1 VAGPAAR
8 SRCRSPSPGVQGL
21 SRVAIN
27 NPSIDAWRGSLAT
40 LGGLLVDFES
50 NSTVELARTGCLD
63 GGSASA
69 WTRADAGVARAWEAY
84 HAVDDLLNRAS
95 ASPGQAPALLTS
107 STVPGPNGPTDPT
120 TALVAAQ
127 AAVEAAAE
135 VAGRLTTAWD
145 DLATRTQKAQAL
157 ATEAGDEATARAA
170 EALSRLLATDP
181 FAVSD
186 ADVKGVEVP
195 AAEASSR
202 FAAAKAAVA
211 RLDVDLAQA
220 RTALAKLTADL
231 ETAADELDHAASRI
245 AGLGRAHPV
254 ADLDQLSGWLDR
266 ITATA
271 GHEAVRGAGNLASW
285 VSAANARRTELD
297 DALAAARTAMQRRE
311 QGRGLWTALRAK
323 AAARHL
329 DEHADV
335 AAALAAARDELWHAP
350 CDLDVAEAALARLSA
365 LLRATPGGDR

>member
-1 VAGPAAR
+1 MAPND
-8 SRCRSPSPGVQGL
+8 PT
-21 SRVAIN
+21 IE
-27 NPSIDAWRGSLAT
+27 AWRGSLAT

-69 WTRADAGVARAWEAY
+69 WAQADAGVAQAWEAY
-84 HAVDDLLNRAS
+84 HAVDDLLNRAA
-95 ASPGQAPALLTS
+95 ASPEQAQALLTS
-107 STVPGPNGPTDPT
+107 STVPGPNGPTNPT
-120 TALVAAQ
+120 TAMVAAT

-135 VAGRLTTAWD
+135 VASRLTTAWD
-145 DLATRTQKAQAL
+145 DLAARTHKAQGL

-186 ADVKGVEVP
+186 ADVNGVEAA

-202 FAAAKAAVA
+202 FAAAKAAAA

-220 RTALAKLTADL
+220 RTTLAKLTSDL
-231 ETAADELDHAASRI
+231 EAGAEELDHAASRI
-245 AGLGRAHPV
+245 AGLGRAYPV
-254 ADLDQLSGWLDR
+254 PDLDQLSGWLDR

-271 GHEAVRGAGNLASW
+271 RHEAVRGAGNLANW

-297 DALAAARTAMQRRE
+297 DAVAAARTAMRRRE
-311 QGRGLWTALRAK
+311 EGRGLWTALRAK
-323 AAARHL
+323 AAAHHL

-350 CDLDVAEAALARLSA
+350 CDLEVAEAALARLSA

>member
-1 VAGPAAR
+1 VATNEPT
-8 SRCRSPSPGVQGL
+8 
-21 SRVAIN
+21 IE
-27 NPSIDAWRGSLAT
+27 AWRGSLAT

-63 GGSASA
+63 GGSASEWA
-69 WTRADAGVARAWEAY
+69 QADAGVAQAWEAY
-84 HAVDDLLNRAS
+84 RAVDDLLKHVA
-95 ASPGQAPALLTS
+95 ASPGQTQALLAS

-120 TALVAAQ
+120 TAMAAAK

-145 DLATRTQKAQAL
+145 DLAPRTHKAQAL

-181 FAVSD
+181 FSLSV
-186 ADVKGVEVP
+186 ADVKGVE
-195 AAEASSR
+195 AAAAAASGR

-220 RTALAKLTADL
+220 RTTLATLTADL
-231 ETAADELDHAASRI
+231 EAAADELDHAASRI
-245 AGLGRAHPV
+245 AGLGRANPV
-254 ADLDQLSGWLDR
+254 PDLDQLSGWLDR
-266 ITATA
+266 ITATV
-271 GHEAVRGAGNLASW
+271 GHEAVRGAGNLANW

-297 DALAAARTAMQRRE
+297 DALAAARTAMRRRE
-311 QGRGLWTALRAK
+311 EGRGLWTALRAK

-350 CDLDVAEAALARLSA
+350 CDVDVAEAALARLSA
-365 LLRATPGGDR
+365 LLRATPGGDG